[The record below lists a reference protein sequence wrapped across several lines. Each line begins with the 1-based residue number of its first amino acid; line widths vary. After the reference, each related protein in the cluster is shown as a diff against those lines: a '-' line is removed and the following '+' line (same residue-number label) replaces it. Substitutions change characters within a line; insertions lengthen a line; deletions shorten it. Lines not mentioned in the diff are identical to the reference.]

1 MLVGLNQGVRFYI
14 QSQSHLFSGQ
24 VHILVRVEMM
34 VDHIDDGG
42 DGRPVWW
49 GVSLNKAE
57 YIYIYMAVSIELL
70 FTFSDTYQETPTCSL
85 LKQPHHA
92 SYATTTVPRTEPRL
106 LDKPPSINFLCA

>member
-1 MLVGLNQGVRFYI
+1 MFYLLGFLNDNGHSYFVKSLFNLVNSASNSSKLSFKVSGVTDMLVGLNQGVRFYI

-57 YIYIYMAVSIELL
+57 YIYIW
-70 FTFSDTYQETPTCSL
+70 QC
-85 LKQPHHA
+85 Q
-92 SYATTTVPRTEPRL
+92 
-106 LDKPPSINFLCA
+106 